1 VLQFSVL
8 ISIALVSA
16 ILSKEF
22 TDQWEPDRLFPVNG
36 SLPSVNQSLH
46 WQLGHVTHH
55 TLPSNQQE
63 DWLLLLHHHYI
74 TSSRRMQ
81 AYWPPYLMNG
91 LMHIKSIV
99 TQSLKLRTFTDN
111 NYSYWLGCQSS
122 VLFTDNSFYAF
133 PQQSPYCCSA
143 LNTQSIQ
150 LYPSVFERAVKYARW
165 KTLYI
170 AEIFNNVCC
179 L

>member
-1 VLQFSVL
+1 MLFSVKNSL
-8 ISIALVSA
+8 TNENLTGYFQWTVRCYQWTNHC
-16 ILSKEF
+16 
-22 TDQWEPDRLFPVNG
+22 TDKWVMWRITWRDTQ
-36 SLPSVNQSLH
+36 
-46 WQLGHVTHH
+46 
-55 TLPSNQQE
+55 PSNQQE